1 MTFTPF
7 QVKVPA
13 TTANLGPGFDSI
25 GLAIA
30 MYQNVYVTPSFKW
43 DITYENASHQF
54 LSVGEDNLIMS
65 TIRKVEAVFNKNAPA
80 ASMTVQSL
88 IPLSRGLGSSA
99 AAIAAGITIAEKLLE
114 INLSNEEKVKIASDI
129 EGHPDNVSAALVGGL
144 TVSRYEEHE
153 LEYVKLTAL
162 STGMLILIPNQEL
175 STATSRNSIPDQLPH
190 SEAASSSAAANVML
204 AAIMTGN
211 WKIAGRMMEK
221 DKFHEPYR
229 TKWIHSF
236 EKIRDYAKSL
246 GAYGCAISGA
256 GPSIIL
262 FADKKDV
269 SSIQSKLQTLFPAY
283 SCIETELDPEGTV
296 LTPIYV
302 EENLQPPI

>member
-25 GLAIA
+25 GLAINL
-30 MYQNVYVTPSFKW
+30 YQNVYVQPSFKW
-43 DITYENASHQF
+43 EIKYENESHQL
-54 LSVGEDNLIMS
+54 LSIGDDNLIMS
-65 TIRKVEAVFNKNAPA
+65 TIKKVEAIFNKTAPE
-80 ASMTVQSL
+80 ASLTVHSS

-99 AAIAAGITIAEKLLE
+99 AAIAAGITIAEQLLGLD
-114 INLSNEEKVKIASDI
+114 LSDEEKVKIASDI

-153 LEYVKLTAL
+153 LDFVKLPAY
-162 STGMLILIPNQEL
+162 STGILILIPNQEL
-175 STATSRNSIPDQLPH
+175 STATARTSIPAQLPH
-190 SEAASSSAAANVML
+190 SSASSSSAAANVML
-204 AAIMTGN
+204 SAIMTGD
-211 WKIAGRMMEK
+211 WKVAGRMMEK

-229 TKWIHSF
+229 IKWIHSF

-246 GAYGCAISGA
+246 GAYGCTISGA

-262 FADKKDV
+262 FAEKKAV
-269 SSIQSKLQTLFPAY
+269 PSLQTELQAIFPEY
-283 SCIETELDPEGTV
+283 SCIETEVNTEGTTV
-296 LTPIYV
+296 TPIFLKQ
-302 EENLQPPI
+302 NLQPPI